1 MAAEIAAA
9 NEKSTM
15 RPVGNFLV
23 PGHAKKSGELRGKVD
38 RKKLSRRSGDYVE
51 SREGT
56 ESESEEEEGGGEEW
70 LGEDE
75 GFVSTSSENFSFFS
89 TPVFESED
97 TFEE

>member
-1 MAAEIAAA
+1 M
-9 NEKSTM
+9 
-15 RPVGNFLV
+15 
-23 PGHAKKSGELRGKVD
+23 
-38 RKKLSRRSGDYVE
+38 E